1 MTPPPVRTR
10 MENREMKVNDFIGYM
25 VGGFLFESWPLSATS
40 MSMDMENELTN
51 FNRLNREWYE
61 HVIEQSRVQDGKNS
75 MSAIIHLAT
84 KAFEKRERVKVL
96 EALNLPADYED
107 RKRAFIELET
117 ARYEAI
123 QAESAL
129 RSAQSETMG

>member
-1 MTPPPVRTR
+1 
-10 MENREMKVNDFIGYM
+10 
-25 VGGFLFESWPLSATS
+25 
-40 MSMDMENELTN
+40 MDMENELTN
-51 FNRLNREWYE
+51 FNRINREEYE
-61 HVIEQSRVQDGKNS
+61 RAIEQSRVQDGKNR
-75 MSAIIHLAT
+75 MSAIIQLAT